1 MSKSKINTGME
12 YSWQNDFEIIE
23 ELGKGGN
30 AKVFH
35 VKRKIDGYEFAL
47 KNLYNRSEEKKCRF
61 IDEIHITK
69 ENYKI
74 ISGIIPIIESC
85 EMNYWYTM
93 PVSIPILDYIK
104 TSKANI
110 VDIIKGV
117 VQLSDTLIKLHSK
130 GIAHRDIK
138 PSNIYFYEGRYFI
151 GDFGL
156 VEFPDNPNDFTR
168 TDKGLGAIF
177 TIAPEMKRDPKNAD
191 GKKADVFSL
200 AKTVWMLITGD
211 ERGFDGVYNFIDR
224 THSLRFIDKFKNTH
238 LVELETLLLEA
249 TNNNPDVRPDIEL
262 FKQQLEM
269 WLDIYADSKKSQISD
284 WNFISKYLFG
294 ESSPESCK
302 WSNVNKIVD
311 ILNVIGTLPAFNH
324 MLFSDMGGLDF
335 YKAELAN
342 EVGCI
347 NIYDT
352 LGYCNVVKP
361 KCLYY
366 ETFKNNV
373 PWNYFLLEFD
383 GLLPIINNDEQNREY
398 LVEDYPAHYV
408 SASYQQYGVYDYDSG
423 EPLPEGYRV
432 VTRYIKGKILIVLKV
447 GPYNCIPA
455 TYDGRH
461 GMCSAA
467 EFREYIEKM
476 INLINELKKKGF
488 DEKEVIRSGYF
499 TENPFEKECSRE
511 WDSYDIQWKD
521 PSVFIAENY
530 SKWCFKDLLL
540 SNQNI
545 SSIKFYFTFKKSNHL
560 SSDKLYLCSDGKIKK
575 LDRNNLSEGYCTYD
589 RESAI
594 NLCNEFNNL
603 VRKKCI
609 DNNFDSFEDSNYFS
623 IILKKAGKPV
633 HLFTKL
639 EIKEAMRKADDRHT
653 NILVIDENGFAH
665 IIQDIN
671 KIFLYPVRNESWGGG
686 GAHVGK
692 YSNLSTIDDYYLHSL
707 QGWLSYLESGES
719 IYMDYTF
726 DNRDIEN
733 LIEKIK
739 KYY

>member
-12 YSWQNDFEIIE
+12 HSWQNDFKIIE

-35 VKRKIDGYEFAL
+35 VKRKVDGYEFAL
-47 KNLYNRSEEKKCRF
+47 KHLYNRSEEKKCRF

-74 ISGIIPIIESC
+74 ISGIIPIIESS

-93 PVSIPILDYIK
+93 PVSKPILDYIK
-104 TSKANI
+104 TSRANI

-211 ERGFDGVYNFIDR
+211 ERGFDGVYNFLDR
-224 THSLRFIDKFKNTH
+224 THSLRFINKFQNTH
-238 LVELETLLLEA
+238 LVELEALLTEA
-249 TNNNPDVRPDIEL
+249 TNNNPDVRPNIEL

-269 WLDIYADSKKSQISD
+269 WLDIYGDFNKSQISD
-284 WNFISKYLFG
+284 WNFINKYLFG
-294 ESSPESCK
+294 DSSPESCK
-302 WSNVNKIVD
+302 WTKVNKIID
-311 ILNVIGTLPAFNH
+311 ILNVISTLPAFNH

-335 YKAELAN
+335 NKAELAN

-361 KCLYY
+361 KCLHY
-366 ETFKNNV
+366 ETFNENI

-383 GLLPIINNDEQNREY
+383 TLPPALDSAEQNSER
-398 LVEDYPAHYV
+398 LVEDYPANYV
-408 SASYQQYGVYDYDSG
+408 SARYCQYGVYDYDSG
-423 EPLPEGYRV
+423 EPLPEGFRV
-432 VTRYIKGKILIVLKV
+432 VTRYLKGKILFVLKN
-447 GPYNCIPA
+447 GPYNSIPA

-461 GMCSAA
+461 GMCSSI

-476 INLINELKKKGF
+476 INLVDKLKKKGYE
-488 DEKEVIRSGYF
+488 EKEIMISGYF
-499 TENPFEKECSRE
+499 TENPFEKKCYKKEE
-511 WDSYDIQWKD
+511 SYDIQWKD
-521 PSVFIAENY
+521 PSEFITANY
-530 SKWCFKDLLL
+530 SKWCFKDLLV
-540 SNQNI
+540 SNQNNSAI
-545 SSIKFYFTFKKSNHL
+545 MFYFRFKENNYLTSQ
-560 SSDKLYLCSDGKIKK
+560 KLYLCNDGYIRR
-575 LDRNNLSEGYCTYD
+575 LDRNNLSKVYYTYNRD
-589 RESAI
+589 LAI
-594 NLCNEFNNL
+594 NLCKEFYNIIKIN
-603 VRKKCI
+603 CI
-609 DNNFDSFEDSNYFS
+609 GYDFDSSEGSNNFS
-623 IILKKAGKPV
+623 IRLKRTGKPV

-639 EIKEAMRKADDRHT
+639 EIKEAMCKADDRHT
-653 NILVIDENGFAH
+653 NMLVIDENGFAH
-665 IIQDIN
+665 VIQDIN
-671 KIFLYPVRNESWGGG
+671 RSFLYPVRNESWGGG
-686 GAHVGK
+686 GGFVGK
-692 YSNLSTIDDYYLHSL
+692 YSDLSTIDNDYLTSL

-719 IYMDYTF
+719 VYMDYTF

-733 LIEKIK
+733 LIEKIM

>member
-1 MSKSKINTGME
+1 MSKNNKVVE
-12 YSWQNDFEIIE
+12 YVWQNSFEIIE

-30 AKVFH
+30 AKVFY
-35 VKRKIDGYEFAL
+35 VKRKLDGREYAL
-47 KNLYNRSEEKKCRF
+47 KHLYNRNEEKRCRF
-61 IDEIHITK
+61 IDEIHITLD
-69 ENYKI
+69 NYKK
-74 ISGIIPIIESC
+74 ISGIIPINEYSEID
-85 EMNYWYTM
+85 YWYTM
-93 PVSIPILDYIK
+93 PIYKPVLDYIE
-104 TSKANI
+104 TSRTNI

-117 VQLSDTLIKLHSK
+117 IQLSDTLIKLHAK

-138 PSNIYFYEGRYFI
+138 PSNIYYNEGSFFL

-200 AKTVWMLITGD
+200 AKTVWMLLTSD
-211 ERGFDGVYNFIDR
+211 ERGFDGVYNFLDK
-224 THSLRFIDKFKNTH
+224 THSLRSIDKFKNIH

-269 WLDIYADSKKSQISD
+269 WLDIYADSNKSQISD

-294 ESSPESCK
+294 DSSPESCR
-302 WSNVNKIVD
+302 WTNVNKIVD

-352 LGYCNVVKP
+352 LGSCNIVKP

-373 PWNYFLLEFD
+373 SWNYFLLEFD
-383 GLLPIINNDEQNREY
+383 GLLPIINNDEQSREY
-398 LVEDYPAHYV
+398 LVEDYPAHYA
-408 SASYQQYGVYDYDSG
+408 SARYQQYGVYDYDSG

-447 GPYNCIPA
+447 GSYNYIPA

-461 GMCSAA
+461 GMCSAT
-467 EFREYIEKM
+467 EFREYIENM
-476 INLINELKKKGF
+476 INLINNLKDRGF
-488 DEKEVIRSGYF
+488 KEKEVIRSGYF
-499 TENPFEKECSRE
+499 TRNPFEKTCSRE
-511 WDSYDIQWKD
+511 WDSYDITWKD
-521 PSVFIAENY
+521 PTAFIAENY
-530 SKWCFKDLLL
+530 SKWCFNDILT
-540 SNQNI
+540 SNSCDSNI
-545 SSIKFYFTFKKSNHL
+545 AFYLWFNTKNMLFENF
-560 SSDKLYLCSDGKIKK
+560 YLCNDGYIKRLDNSD
-575 LDRNNLSEGYCTYD
+575 LSQVYYIND

-594 NLCNEFNNL
+594 RVCEECNKFLE
-603 VRKKCI
+603 KKCK
-609 DNNFDSFEDSNYFS
+609 DNGLGSPEYGDYFD
-623 IILKKAGKPV
+623 IKLKKTGKPL
-633 HLFTKL
+633 HLFTEI
-639 EIKEAMRKADDRHT
+639 EIKEEMQKADDRYT

-665 IIQDIN
+665 VIQDIN
-671 KIFLYPVRNESWGGG
+671 KSILYPVRHPSWGAGG
-686 GAHVGK
+686 GFVGK
-692 YSNLSTIDDYYLHSL
+692 YSHYSADNDEYIDSL
-707 QGWLSYLESGES
+707 QGWLSYLRSGVS
-719 IYMDYTF
+719 IYIDIF
-726 DNRDIEN
+726 DDNRDVN
-733 LIEKIK
+733 DLIEKIMQ
-739 KYY
+739 YY